1 MRKRIFSTGISAV
14 LIGSMLLTACGGN
27 NSGGSSSSASAA
39 GETSTAAAG
48 DSSAAAESADPFGKY
63 DPPISMTF
71 ARTVDNDLNDNIL
84 PKTPGETIDSNRW
97 LDLYSD
103 DLGIDISYAWT
114 VRGGLNDD
122 AYTQKLNVTI
132 ASGDLPDVLIVNRT
146 QLKQLAESDM
156 IADMTEFYDQYA
168 SELTR
173 EVYNSEGPGIL
184 QSATFDGHLMAVPY
198 ADASVESTHYL
209 WIRQDWLDKLQLVPP
224 KTMQDLRNIADAFTT
239 RDPDGNGKDDTYAM
253 AVTKDLYSGAM
264 GTEGFFAG
272 YHSYPNMWV
281 PCGGCLTT
289 QALSALPSGC
299 GSAAGWE

>member
-1 MRKRIFSTGISAV
+1 
-14 LIGSMLLTACGGN
+14 
-27 NSGGSSSSASAA
+27 
-39 GETSTAAAG
+39 
-48 DSSAAAESADPFGKY
+48 
-63 DPPISMTF
+63 MTF

-173 EVYNSEGPGIL
+173 EVYNSEGPLPWFKGG
-184 QSATFDGHLMAVPY
+184 QYHGRGQRKM
-198 ADASVESTHYL
+198 ASVE
-209 WIRQDWLDKLQLVPP
+209 
-224 KTMQDLRNIADAFTT
+224 
-239 RDPDGNGKDDTYAM
+239 
-253 AVTKDLYSGAM
+253 
-264 GTEGFFAG
+264 
-272 YHSYPNMWV
+272 
-281 PCGGCLTT
+281 
-289 QALSALPSGC
+289 
-299 GSAAGWE
+299 